1 MGPLIQLDNLTLA
14 AFPPMSKE
22 EAKGNVRSW
31 HRDRWSHFPTGF
43 YERPLAMNAICYLQ
57 DLTDENGPLRVIA
70 GSHGQP
76 ISVSEAERELPHP
89 DEKLIYPK
97 QVMSYSPIMA

>member
-22 EAKGNVRSW
+22 EAKGNVSSW

-43 YERPLAMNAICYLQ
+43 YETSSGNER
-57 DLTDENGPLRVIA
+57 DLLSARFDR
-70 GSHGQP
+70 
-76 ISVSEAERELPHP
+76 
-89 DEKLIYPK
+89 
-97 QVMSYSPIMA
+97 